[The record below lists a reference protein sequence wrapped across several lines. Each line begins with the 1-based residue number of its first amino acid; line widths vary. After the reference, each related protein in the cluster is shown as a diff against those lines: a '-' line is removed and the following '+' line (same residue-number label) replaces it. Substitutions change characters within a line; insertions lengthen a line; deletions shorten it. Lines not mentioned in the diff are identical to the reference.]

1 MKSQEMPSSKL
12 NKWSHFS
19 SFESSPN
26 RSRRTTF
33 VERAQILL
41 RGQRLR
47 LHRQKGRVLWQ
58 LLI

>member
-1 MKSQEMPSSKL
+1 MPSSKL

-47 LHRQKGRVLWQ
+47 LHRQKGRVLSQ